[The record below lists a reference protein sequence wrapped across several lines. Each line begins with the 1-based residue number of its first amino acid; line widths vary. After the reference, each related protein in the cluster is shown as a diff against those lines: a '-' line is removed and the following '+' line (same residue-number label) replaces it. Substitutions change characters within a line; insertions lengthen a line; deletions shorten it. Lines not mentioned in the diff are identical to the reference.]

1 MVWLAEYPTVFH
13 LQLSFRIFQIG
24 EISSTAYSSVANRW
38 HFGKMLQQVAQI
50 KDSYWY
56 TSNPAPIR
64 KRKVNLSKRWDFY
77 SSWHLNCKNFRL
89 AAKHQRPFKV
99 WSLVTTSLVLWFC
112 RVFWELSRNGFDHGG
127 WGYDLVQ
134 VTVTGRCKVP
144 PGIPKTFRWLSD
156 WFLSRQIPNH
166 LDETKI
172 SSDDLRYQGK
182 IYFWDAKIPT
192 WMGENARSG
201 MIIDNYSRMDGENAR

>member
-1 MVWLAEYPTVFH
+1 MSWLAGIVVGSRVHGLTSWVS
-13 LQLSFRIFQIG
+13 LRIFQIG
-24 EISSTAYSSVANRW
+24 EISSTAYSSVANSW

-64 KRKVNLSKRWDFY
+64 KRKVNLSERWDFY

-89 AAKHQRPFKV
+89 STGPFKV

-112 RVFWELSRNGFDHGG
+112 RVFWELSRNGFDHGS

-144 PGIPKTFRWLSD
+144 PRESQRLSGD
-156 WFLSRQIPNH
+156 FQIGFCPDKNRIIWMKQKSH
-166 LDETKI
+166 L
-172 SSDDLRYQGK
+172 
-182 IYFWDAKIPT
+182 
-192 WMGENARSG
+192 
-201 MIIDNYSRMDGENAR
+201 MI

>member
-24 EISSTAYSSVANRW
+24 EISSTAYSSVANSW

-64 KRKVNLSKRWDFY
+64 KKRQPFRKMRFLFIKK
-77 SSWHLNCKNFRL
+77 HLNCKNFR
-89 AAKHQRPFKV
+89 RSTGPFKV

-127 WGYDLVQ
+127 WYDLVQ

-144 PGIPKTFRWLSD
+144 PRIQKTFGWLSD
-156 WFLSRQIPNH
+156 WFLSRQKPNH

-182 IYFWDAKIPT
+182 IYFRDAKIPT

>member
-1 MVWLAEYPTVFH
+1 MSWLAGMVVGSRVHGLTSWV
-13 LQLSFRIFQIG
+13 SFRIFQIG
-24 EISSTAYSSVANRW
+24 EISSTAYSSVANSW

-64 KRKVNLSKRWDFY
+64 KKVNLWKMRFLFIKK
-77 SSWHLNCKNFRL
+77 HLNCKNFRL

-144 PGIPKTFRWLSD
+144 PENPKRLSGD
-156 WFLSRQIPNH
+156 FQIGFCPDKYRIIWMKQKSH
-166 LDETKI
+166 L
-172 SSDDLRYQGK
+172 
-182 IYFWDAKIPT
+182 
-192 WMGENARSG
+192 
-201 MIIDNYSRMDGENAR
+201 MI